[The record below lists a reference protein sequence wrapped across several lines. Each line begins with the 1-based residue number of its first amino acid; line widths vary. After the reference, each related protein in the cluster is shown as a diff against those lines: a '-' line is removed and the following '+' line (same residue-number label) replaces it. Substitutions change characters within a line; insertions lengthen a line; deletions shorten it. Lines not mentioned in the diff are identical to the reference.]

1 VGRRIQGQRRGRGS
15 PTFRA
20 PSHRYKSDLSHRN
33 VEDSEGQSPSGSRT
47 ESGDGDVVSGTVV
60 DVEHDPARSA
70 PVAAV
75 EFEDSGGQSHS
86 GDSDRRLVLAPEGVG
101 VGDEIQVGVSAA
113 IEPGNTLPLAEI
125 PEGVPVCNVEA
136 NQGDGGKFAR
146 ASGVNATLMSHERN
160 VAVVQLPSGDVK
172 RLDPQCRATIGVVA
186 GGGRTEK
193 PMIKAGNKYH
203 KAQARGMKYPT
214 VRGVAM
220 NAVDHPFGGGGRQHP
235 GKPKSISRDA
245 PPGRKVGDIS
255 SRRTGRGGNE

>member
-1 VGRRIQGQRRGRGS
+1 MGRRIQGQRRGRGT

-20 PSHRYKSDLSHRN
+20 PSHRYKADLSHRN
-33 VEDSEGQSPSGSRT
+33 VENA
-47 ESGDGDVVSGTVV
+47 DVVSGTVV
-60 DVEHDPARSA
+60 DIEHDPARSA

-75 EFEDSGGQSHS
+75 EFED
-86 GDSDRRLVLAPEGVG
+86 GDQRLVLAPEGIG
-101 VGDEIQVGVSAA
+101 VGDEIQVGVSSA

-136 NQGDGGKFAR
+136 NPGDGGKFAR
-146 ASGVNATLMSHERN
+146 ASGVNATLMAHDRN
-160 VAVVQLPSGDVK
+160 VAVVQLPSDEVK

-193 PMIKAGNKYH
+193 PFVKAGNKYH
-203 KAQARGMKYPT
+203 KMRARGTKWPN

-235 GKPKSISRDA
+235 GKPKSISRNA

-255 SRRTGRGGNE
+255 SKRTGRGGDSE

>member
-1 VGRRIQGQRRGRGS
+1 MGRRIQGQRRGRGT

-20 PSHRYKSDLSHRN
+20 PSHRYKSDLKHRN
-33 VEDSEGQSPSGSRT
+33 VE
-47 ESGDGDVVSGTVV
+47 DGDVVSGAVV
-60 DVEHDPARSA
+60 NIEHDPARSA

-75 EFEDSGGQSHS
+75 EFED
-86 GDSDRRLVLAPEGVG
+86 GDQRLVLAPEGVG
-101 VGDEIQVGVSAA
+101 VGDQIQVGVSSA

-136 NQGDGGKFAR
+136 NPGDGGKFAR
-146 ASGVNATLMSHERN
+146 ASGVNANLMAHDRS
-160 VAVVQLPSGDVK
+160 VAVVQLPSDEVK

-193 PMIKAGNKYH
+193 PMVKAGNKYH
-203 KAQARGMKYPT
+203 KMKARGTKWPT

-235 GKPKSISRDA
+235 GKPKSISRNA

-255 SRRTGRGGNE
+255 SRRTGRGGDSE

>member
-1 VGRRIQGQRRGRGS
+1 MGRRIRGQRRGAGT

-20 PSHRYKSDLSHRN
+20 PSHRYKAELSHRN
-33 VEDSEGQSPSGSRT
+33 VED
-47 ESGDGDVVSGTVV
+47 GDVVAGEVV
-60 DVEHDPARSA
+60 DIEHDPARSA

-75 EFEDSGGQSHS
+75 EFED
-86 GDSDRRLVLAPEGVG
+86 GDQRLVLAPEGVT

-136 NQGDGGKFAR
+136 NPGDGGKFAR
-146 ASGVNATLMSHERN
+146 ASGVSATLLAHERK
-160 VAVVQLPSGDVK
+160 VAVVQLPSDEMK

-193 PMIKAGNKYH
+193 PILKAGKKHH
-203 KAQARGMKYPT
+203 KVKARGMVWPR

-255 SRRTGRGGNE
+255 SRRTGRGGNK

>member
-1 VGRRIQGQRRGRGS
+1 MGQRIRGQRRGRGT

-20 PSHRYKSDLSHRN
+20 PSHRYKAHLSHRN
-33 VEDSEGQSPSGSRT
+33 VE
-47 ESGDGDVVSGTVV
+47 DGDVVSGTVV
-60 DVEHDPARSA
+60 GIEHDPARSA
-70 PVAAV
+70 PVADI
-75 EFEDSGGQSHS
+75 EFEDG
-86 GDSDRRLVLAPEGVG
+86 DRRLVLAPEGIT
-101 VGDEIQVGVSAA
+101 VGDEIQVGVSAR

-136 NQGDGGKFAR
+136 NPGDGGKFAR
-146 ASGVNATLMSHERN
+146 ASGVSAQLLTHDRKVS
-160 VAVVQLPSGDVK
+160 VVQLPSGEMK

-193 PMIKAGNKYH
+193 PMVKAGNKYH
-203 KAQARGMKYPT
+203 KVSSRGTVWPR

-255 SRRTGRGGNE
+255 SRRTGRGGDT

>member
-1 VGRRIQGQRRGRGS
+1 MGRRIQGQRRGRGS

-20 PSHRYKSDLSHRN
+20 PSHRYKADLSHRT
-33 VEDSEGQSPSGSRT
+33 VED
-47 ESGDGDVVSGTVV
+47 GDLVVGEVV
-60 DVEHDPARSA
+60 GIEHDPARSA
-70 PVAAV
+70 PVADV
-75 EFEDSGGQSHS
+75 EFEDG
-86 GDSDRRLVLAPEGVG
+86 DRRLVLAPEGVG

-136 NQGDGGKFAR
+136 NPGDGGTFAR
-146 ASGVNATLMSHERN
+146 ASGVTAQLLAHDRS
-160 VAVVQLPSGDVK
+160 VAVVVLPSDEVK

-193 PMIKAGNKYH
+193 PLLKAGTKHH
-203 KAQARGMKYPT
+203 KVRARGTKWPN

-235 GKPKSISRDA
+235 GRPKSVSGNA

>member
-1 VGRRIQGQRRGRGS
+1 MGRRIRGQRRGRGS

-20 PSHRYKSDLSHRN
+20 PSHQYKAELSHRT
-33 VEDSEGQSPSGSRT
+33 VED
-47 ESGDGDVVSGTVV
+47 GDLISGTVV
-60 DVEHDPARSA
+60 DIEHDPARSA
-70 PVAAV
+70 PVAAI
-75 EFEDSGGQSHS
+75 EFED
-86 GDSDRRLVLAPEGVG
+86 GDQRLVLAPEGIT
-101 VGDEIQVGVSAA
+101 VGDEIQVGITAS

-146 ASGVNATLMSHERN
+146 ASGVNATLLSHDRN
-160 VAVVQLPSGDVK
+160 VAVVQLPSGEMK

-193 PMIKAGNKYH
+193 PMVKAGNKYH
-203 KAQARGMKYPT
+203 KVKGRGTVWPR

-235 GKPKSISRDA
+235 GKPKSISRNA

-255 SRRTGRGGNE
+255 SKRTGRSGDS

>member
-1 VGRRIQGQRRGRGS
+1 MGRRIQGQRRGRGS

-20 PSHRYKSDLSHRN
+20 PSHRYKAELSHRT
-33 VEDSEGQSPSGSRT
+33 VED
-47 ESGDGDVVSGTVV
+47 DDVVSGQVV
-60 DVEHDPARSA
+60 GVEHDPARSA
-70 PVAAV
+70 PVAAI
-75 EFEDSGGQSHS
+75 EFED
-86 GDSDRRLVLAPEGVG
+86 GDQRLVLAPEGVG
-101 VGDEIQVGVSAA
+101 VGDEVQVGVSAA
-113 IEPGNTLPLAEI
+113 IESGNTLPLAEI
-125 PEGVPVCNVEA
+125 PEGVPICNVES

-146 ASGVNATLMSHERN
+146 ASGVNASLMSHERN
-160 VAVVQLPSGDVK
+160 VAVVQLPSGEVK

-193 PMIKAGNKYH
+193 PMVKAGNKHH
-203 KAQARGMKYPT
+203 KMQARGTKWPT

-235 GKPKSISRDA
+235 GKPKSISRNA